1 LKQKQIP
8 FSTNKT
14 KKKKMEKPTGFKV
27 ALLNCIW
34 EVKFV
39 TKGNENRTKQG
50 EISLD
55 LSSLVPPSESRG

>member
-1 LKQKQIP
+1 
-8 FSTNKT
+8 
-14 KKKKMEKPTGFKV
+14 MEKPTGFKV

-55 LSSLVPPSESRG
+55 LSSFVPPSESRG